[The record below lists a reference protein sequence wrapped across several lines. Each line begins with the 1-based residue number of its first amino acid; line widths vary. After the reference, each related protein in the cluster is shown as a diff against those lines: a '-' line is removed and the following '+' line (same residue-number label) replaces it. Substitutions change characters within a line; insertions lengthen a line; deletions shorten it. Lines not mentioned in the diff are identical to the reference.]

1 MPDDLRAH
9 IEGDLVFNGI
19 NAITGEYGQ
28 PPLSSEKLARLIRG
42 VPLPRDYRD
51 LVERQK
57 RLADL
62 VQVEDRLQ
70 RVTDAQSD
78 LQAKLDEVRLS
89 ELRFKAQNPTPWP
102 TIPGAGDPAD
112 VANVGWGA
120 IFPAEMHPNVQEEIK
135 EALQP
140 LFDLR
145 RAQAGDLFH
154 IYEGGSAYRS
164 GERKGQFL
172 ERLGVGPGLA
182 DPREMPFYLLL
193 VGTPEEI
200 PYSFQYQ
207 LDVMRA
213 VGRLDFGS
221 DIEAYQNYAWS
232 IVAAES
238 GDIVLQ
244 RQAAF
249 FAPTNRGDKATQLSA
264 QVLVQP
270 LYENLSVAAPEFD
283 IALDHDWDV
292 VPPFMGE
299 GQATHDQLQRLLG
312 GDSAQTPALLFTASH
327 GIEFPAN
334 HPAQLRQQ
342 GALLCQDWPGPGAD
356 VLRNHYFAAEDVDTS
371 ADLTGMIAFF
381 FACYG
386 AGTPQLDQFAS
397 QAFKVRE
404 KIAPRSFTAAL
415 PQQLLKQGALAVVGH
430 VERAWGYSFISPQG
444 RGENQAFITAMR
456 TLMNG
461 APIGIA
467 TDCSFDMRYA
477 ELSSDLSADLEEL
490 KWNPSHLSDYEL
502 AYRWTAN
509 NDARSYVVI
518 GDPAAR
524 LPIAEPAPAPDVQP
538 DLGVIAV
545 PEPEPAVQPVEDDS
559 VPWAEDAPAPPLLGF
574 EGPPGVP
581 PVPEVEP
588 AESILEAE
596 VWQEVSVTPVVK
608 AAAPEPEPVA
618 LPVEDELVD
627 TTMAGISVEDDSVS
641 RVEDALTSPLLSF
654 EGSPG
659 VPPVPEVEPAESILE
674 AEVWQEVSVT
684 PAVKAAAPVPEPVF
698 QPVPVLPAALSDHAA
713 IGYGLEDQFEKLK
726 ASLKSFTDQL
736 ATSLGDAA
744 EDIVTLDVRTY
755 SASDI
760 AAVAE
765 ALDSRQAIRATLRA
779 LTRVAFDGDLQ
790 VYVPEKIDRGVDPEL
805 WSIHKAMVEEAQ
817 VSRANFLATM
827 AELAARLLDSLRI
840 GP

>member
-1 MPDDLRAH
+1 MPDDLKAYF
-9 IEGDLVFNGI
+9 EGDLVFNGI

-28 PPLSSEKLARLIRG
+28 PPLSSEKLARLVRG
-42 VPLPRDYRD
+42 APLPQDYRD
-51 LVERQK
+51 FVERQRK
-57 RLADL
+57 LADL
-62 VQVEDRLQ
+62 AQVDDRLQ
-70 RVTDAQSD
+70 PVTDAQSD
-78 LQAKLDEVRLS
+78 LRVRLEEARLS
-89 ELRFKAQNPTPWP
+89 ELRFKAQSPTAWP

-112 VANVGWGA
+112 IANVGWGA
-120 IFPAEMHPNVQEEIK
+120 IFPAEMHPNVREEIK

-140 LFDLR
+140 LFDMR
-145 RAQAGDLFH
+145 RERAGDLFR

-164 GERKGQFL
+164 GERKGQFF

-207 LDVMRA
+207 LDLMRA

-221 DIEAYQNYAWS
+221 DIEAYQDYAWS
-232 IVAAES
+232 VVAAES
-238 GDIVLQ
+238 GDIVLP
-244 RQAAF
+244 RQVAF
-249 FAPTNRGDKATQLSA
+249 FAPTNHGDKATQLSA

-270 LYENLSVAAPEFD
+270 LYENLVVAAPDFD

-292 VPPFMGE
+292 LVPFMGE
-299 GQATHDQLQRLLG
+299 GEATHDQLQRLLG

-327 GIEFPAN
+327 GIEFPPN
-334 HPAQLRQQ
+334 HRAQLQQQ
-342 GALLCQDWPGPGAD
+342 GALLCQDWPGPGSD

-371 ADLTGMIAFF
+371 ADLTGMMAFF

-386 AGTPQLDQFAS
+386 AGTPQLDQFSS

-415 PQQLLKQGALAVVGH
+415 PQQLLKQGALAVIGH

-461 APIGIA
+461 HPIGMA
-467 TDCSFDMRYA
+467 TDSSFDMRYA

-490 KWNPSHLSDYEL
+490 KWNPSYLSDYEL
-502 AYRWTAN
+502 VYRWTAN
-509 NDARSYVVI
+509 NDARSYIVI

-524 LPIAEPAPAPDVQP
+524 LPIAEREPAPILETKVRQEVPATPV
-538 DLGVIAV
+538 VEAV
-545 PEPEPAVQPVEDDS
+545 PE
-559 VPWAEDAPAPPLLGF
+559 F
-574 EGPPGVP
+574 
-581 PVPEVEP
+581 
-588 AESILEAE
+588 
-596 VWQEVSVTPVVK
+596 
-608 AAAPEPEPVA
+608 
-618 LPVEDELVD
+618 
-627 TTMAGISVEDDSVS
+627 
-641 RVEDALTSPLLSF
+641 
-654 EGSPG
+654 
-659 VPPVPEVEPAESILE
+659 
-674 AEVWQEVSVT
+674 
-684 PAVKAAAPVPEPVF
+684 
-698 QPVPVLPAALSDHAA
+698 VLQPAALVPVVQSDHAA

-736 ATSLGDAA
+736 ATSLGNAA
-744 EDIVTLDVRTY
+744 EDIITLDVRTY
-755 SASDI
+755 STADI

-765 ALDSRQAIRATLRA
+765 ALDSRREASATLRA

-790 VYVPEKIDRGVDPEL
+790 VYVPEKSDRGVDSAL

-817 VSRANFLATM
+817 ESRANFLATM
-827 AELAARLLDSLRI
+827 ADLAARLLDSLRI
-840 GP
+840 GS

>member
-1 MPDDLRAH
+1 MPDDLKAH
-9 IEGDLVFNGI
+9 VEGDLVFNGI

-28 PPLSSEKLARLIRG
+28 PPLSSAKLARLIRG
-42 VPLPRDYRD
+42 ASLPQDYRD
-51 LVERQK
+51 FVDRQK
-57 RLADL
+57 RLGAL
-62 VQVEDRLQ
+62 AQVENRLQ

-78 LQAKLDEVRLS
+78 LQVRLDEARLS
-89 ELRFKAQNPTPWP
+89 ELRFRAQNPTPWP

-112 VANVGWGA
+112 VANAGWGA
-120 IFPAEMHPNVQEEIK
+120 IFPAEMHPNVREEIK

-145 RAQAGDLFH
+145 RERTGDLFR

-182 DPREMPFYLLL
+182 DPREMPFYILL
-193 VGTPEEI
+193 VGTPEQI

-207 LDVMRA
+207 LDIMRA

-232 IVAAES
+232 VVAAES
-238 GDIVLQ
+238 GDIVLP

-264 QVLVQP
+264 QILVQP
-270 LYENLSVAAPEFD
+270 LYENLAVAAPEFD
-283 IALDHDWDV
+283 VALDRDWDV
-292 VPPFMGE
+292 LPPYMGE

-312 GDSAQTPALLFTASH
+312 GDPAQTPALLFTASH

-334 HPAQLRQQ
+334 HLAQLQQQ
-342 GALLCQDWPGPGAD
+342 GALLCQDWPGPGSD
-356 VLRNHYFAAEDVDTS
+356 VLRNHYLPAEDIDAS
-371 ADLTGMIAFF
+371 ADLTGMMVFL

-415 PQQLLKQGALAVVGH
+415 PQQLLKQGVLALIGH

-444 RGENQAFITAMR
+444 REENQAFITAMR

-461 APIGIA
+461 DPIGMA
-467 TDCSFDMRYA
+467 TDSSFNMRYA

-490 KWNPSHLSDYEL
+490 KWDPSYLSDHEL

-524 LPIAEPAPAPDVQP
+524 LPIAEPEPGQDVRPDP
-538 DLGVIAV
+538 GVITL
-545 PEPEPAVQPVEDDS
+545 PEPESVALPVEEEPVDTTAEGVLIEADT
-559 VPWAEDAPAPPLLGF
+559 VPFVEDALASPLLDF
-574 EGPPGVP
+574 EDFPRTSL
-581 PVPEVEP
+581 VPEVEP
-588 AESILEAE
+588 EPEPMLATE
-596 VWQEVSVTPVVK
+596 VWQDVPASSIVEV
-608 AAAPEPEPVA
+608 AAPAPPVA
-618 LPVEDELVD
+618 L
-627 TTMAGISVEDDSVS
+627 G
-641 RVEDALTSPLLSF
+641 
-654 EGSPG
+654 
-659 VPPVPEVEPAESILE
+659 
-674 AEVWQEVSVT
+674 
-684 PAVKAAAPVPEPVF
+684 
-698 QPVPVLPAALSDHAA
+698 DHAA
-713 IGYGLEDQFEKLK
+713 VGYGLEDQFQKLR

-736 ATSLGDAA
+736 ATSLGNAA
-744 EDIVTLDVRTY
+744 QDIVTLDVRTY
-755 SASDI
+755 STSDI
-760 AAVAE
+760 AAVAA
-765 ALDSRQAIRATLRA
+765 ALDSRQEVSATLRA

-790 VYVPEKIDRGVDPEL
+790 VYVPERTDRGVDPAL
-805 WSIHKAMVEEAQ
+805 WSVHTAMVEEAQ
-817 VSRANFLATM
+817 ESRANFLATM
-827 AELAARLLDSLRI
+827 ADLATRLLDSLRI
-840 GP
+840 GI

>member
-1 MPDDLRAH
+1 MPDDLKTH
-9 IEGDLVFNGI
+9 FEEDLVFNGI

-28 PPLSSEKLARLIRG
+28 PPMSSEKLARLVRG
-42 VPLPRDYRD
+42 APLPQDYRD
-51 LVERQK
+51 FVERQK
-57 RLADL
+57 KLADL
-62 VQVEDRLQ
+62 AQVDDRLQ
-70 RVTDAQSD
+70 PVTDAQSD
-78 LQAKLDEVRLS
+78 LRVRLEEARLS
-89 ELRFKAQNPTPWP
+89 ESRFKVQNPAAWP

-120 IFPAEMHPNVQEEIK
+120 IFPAEMHPNVREEIK

-140 LFDLR
+140 LFDMR
-145 RAQAGDLFH
+145 RERAGDLFR
-154 IYEGGSAYRS
+154 IYDGGSAYRS
-164 GERKGQFL
+164 GERKGQFF

-182 DPREMPFYLLL
+182 DPREMPFYILL

-221 DIEAYQNYAWS
+221 DIEAYQDYAWS
-232 IVAAES
+232 VVAAES
-238 GDIVLQ
+238 GDIVLP
-244 RQAAF
+244 RQVAF

-264 QVLVQP
+264 QILVQP
-270 LYENLSVAAPEFD
+270 LYENLIVAAPDFD

-292 VPPFMGE
+292 LSPFMGE

-327 GIEFPAN
+327 GIEFPPN
-334 HPAQLRQQ
+334 HRAQLQQQ
-342 GALLCQDWPGPGAD
+342 GALLCQDWPGPGSD

-371 ADLTGMIAFF
+371 ADLTGMMAFF

-415 PQQLLKQGALAVVGH
+415 PQQLLKQGALAVIGH

-461 APIGIA
+461 DPIGMA
-467 TDCSFDMRYA
+467 TDSSFDMRYA

-490 KWNPSHLSDYEL
+490 KWNPSYLSDYEL

-509 NDARSYVVI
+509 NDARSYIVI

-524 LPIAEPAPAPDVQP
+524 LPIAEREPAPILETKVRQEVPATPV
-538 DLGVIAV
+538 VEAV
-545 PEPEPAVQPVEDDS
+545 PES
-559 VPWAEDAPAPPLLGF
+559 
-574 EGPPGVP
+574 
-581 PVPEVEP
+581 
-588 AESILEAE
+588 
-596 VWQEVSVTPVVK
+596 
-608 AAAPEPEPVA
+608 
-618 LPVEDELVD
+618 
-627 TTMAGISVEDDSVS
+627 
-641 RVEDALTSPLLSF
+641 
-654 EGSPG
+654 
-659 VPPVPEVEPAESILE
+659 
-674 AEVWQEVSVT
+674 
-684 PAVKAAAPVPEPVF
+684 VF
-698 QPVPVLPAALSDHAA
+698 QPAALVPVVLSDHPA

-726 ASLKSFTDQL
+726 TSLKSFTDQL
-736 ATSLGDAA
+736 ATSLGNAA
-744 EDIVTLDVRTY
+744 EDIMTLDVRTY
-755 SASDI
+755 STADI

-765 ALDSRQAIRATLRA
+765 ALDSRQEVSATLRA

-790 VYVPEKIDRGVDPEL
+790 VYVPEKSDRGVDSAL

-817 VSRANFLATM
+817 ESRANFLATM
-827 AELAARLLDSLRI
+827 ADLAARLLDSLRI

>member
-1 MPDDLRAH
+1 MPDDLRSYF
-9 IEGDLVFNGI
+9 EGDLVFNGI

-28 PPLSSEKLARLIRG
+28 PPLSSGKMARLIRSAP
-42 VPLPRDYRD
+42 VPQDYRD
-51 LVERQK
+51 FVERQK
-57 RLADL
+57 RLAAL
-62 VQVEDRLQ
+62 AQVDDRLQ

-78 LQAKLDEVRLS
+78 LQARLSEARLS

-102 TIPGAGDPAD
+102 TIPGAGDPTD

-120 IFPAEMHPNVQEEIK
+120 IFPAEMHPSVREEIK

-145 RAQAGDLFH
+145 REQAGDLFR

-213 VGRLDFGS
+213 AGRLDFGS

-232 IVAAES
+232 VVAAES
-238 GDIVLQ
+238 GDIVLP

-249 FAPTNRGDKATQLSA
+249 FAPANRGDRATQLSA

-283 IALDHDWDV
+283 IALDYDWDV
-292 VPPFMGE
+292 LPPFMGE
-299 GQATHDQLQRLLG
+299 GQATHDQLRRLLG
-312 GDSAQTPALLFTASH
+312 GDASQTPTLLFTASH

-334 HPAQLRQQ
+334 HLAQLQQQ

-371 ADLTGMIAFF
+371 ADLTGMMAFF

-386 AGTPQLDQFAS
+386 AGTPQLDQFAA

-404 KIAPRSFTAAL
+404 KIALRSFTAAL
-415 PQQLLKQGALAVVGH
+415 PQQLLKQGALAVIGH
-430 VERAWGYSFISPQG
+430 VERVWGYSFISPQG

-467 TDCSFDMRYA
+467 TDCSFNMRYA

-524 LPIAEPAPAPDVQP
+524 LPIAEPEPAPDVQP
-538 DLGVIAV
+538 DLGVIAM
-545 PEPEPAVQPVEDDS
+545 PEPEPVEMPVEDGSVDTTVAEVFVEDDS
-559 VPWAEDAPAPPLLGF
+559 VP
-574 EGPPGVP
+574 
-581 PVPEVEP
+581 
-588 AESILEAE
+588 
-596 VWQEVSVTPVVK
+596 
-608 AAAPEPEPVA
+608 
-618 LPVEDELVD
+618 
-627 TTMAGISVEDDSVS
+627 
-641 RVEDALTSPLLSF
+641 RVEDALTSPLLGF
-654 EGSPG
+654 EGSLGAPLIS
-659 VPPVPEVEPAESILE
+659 EAEPAPVRET
-674 AEVWQEVSVT
+674 EVWKEVSVT
-684 PAVKAAAPVPEPVF
+684 PAVKAAVPEPVF
-698 QPVPVLPAALSDHAA
+698 QPAAVPTVMLSDHAA

-736 ATSLGDAA
+736 ATSLGNAA

-755 SASDI
+755 STLDI

-765 ALDSRQAIRATLRA
+765 ALDSRQEIHATLRA

-790 VYVPEKIDRGVDPEL
+790 VYVPEKIDRGVDPAL

-817 VSRANFLATM
+817 ESRANFLATM
-827 AELAARLLDSLRI
+827 AELATKLLDSLRI